1 MSAEPREDLVTLTI
15 DGKQVTVPKGTLIIR
30 AAENLGIEIPRFCD
44 HPFLDP
50 VGACRQC
57 YVEIEGQRKLFT
69 SCTTE
74 VAPDMTVRTQHTSEG
89 AHRGQVANLEFLLL
103 NHPLDCPIC
112 DRGGECPLQD
122 QALAFGP
129 GESRYTEPK
138 RTFEKPI
145 PLSPLV
151 SLDRERCVLCAR
163 CTRFCDE
170 VSGDRFIELFAR
182 GAGERVSIAAGE
194 DFRSPFAGNTVQI
207 CPVGALTAEPYRFVA
222 RPFDLS
228 SADSVCQHCSAGCNV
243 RIDLRRG
250 SVVRVLARDNAQV
263 NDAWTCDK
271 GRFAFRHADLPER
284 VTTPLIRDRG
294 LEPAS
299 FDEVFEAVSGWAG
312 GGRIAFVA
320 GGRLPDEDAYA
331 LSKLARVAFGTN
343 DLDHRRTTHGGHA
356 EMLAAS
362 SPLETTYRDVERA
375 KVILVAGLDA
385 EQEVP
390 ILNLRIRKAA
400 RRGAKVF
407 VIHPRRTRLWDVAE
421 HTLCLP
427 EHQTY
432 VLERIH
438 EGDAPEDAFEGRA
451 AAALRDAGG
460 VAVVLAGE
468 RLTEHPLAA
477 DVALTVAQ
485 KFGARFALVPRRAGD
500 RGALRAGVH
509 PSLLPGGRRVT
520 DDAERAELGPAWGS
534 VPAEPGRTTREIL
547 EACANREIDVLYLVG
562 VDPLRD
568 VPDAGLVERALRNT
582 RHVVVQSLELGSLE
596 PFADAFLPAAAWAER
611 EGHATD
617 WEGRAQPIHPV
628 RGPAGVSRPDWEI
641 FAGLGRA
648 KRTPLGFA
656 TIGELRAEADPL
668 LAPRTVAARSTAWTG
683 TGRPTRLGE
692 LTLLSYPLLVDEG
705 RLAVGADEL
714 KAALGEEAFV
724 EVHPDDADKHGVSDG
739 GRATVRTDAGEAELP
754 VRVTEHIAQGALFV
768 PFNQPGLAAN
778 RLLAGSFTIS
788 ATVEAAASPEASAP
802 AEAGVGAAAEGAA

>member
-1 MSAEPREDLVTLTI
+1 MSDPPRQDLVTLTV
-15 DGKQVTVPKGTLIIR
+15 DGMEVTVPKGTLIIR

-74 VAPDMTVRTQHTSEG
+74 VAPDMAVRTQHTSEE
-89 AHRGQVANLEFLLL
+89 AHRAQVANLEFLLL

-129 GESRYTEPK
+129 GESRFIEPK
-138 RTFEKPI
+138 RTYEKPLA
-145 PLSPLV
+145 LSPLV
-151 SLDRERCVLCAR
+151 NLDRERCVLCAR

-182 GAGERVSIAAGE
+182 GAGERVSISAGE
-194 DFRSPFAGNTVQI
+194 DFRSPFSGNTVQI
-207 CPVGALTAEPYRFVA
+207 CPVGALTAVPYRFVA

-250 SVVRVLARDNAQV
+250 SVVRVLARDNAEV

-271 GRFAFRHADLPER
+271 GRFAFRHADLPGR
-284 VTTPLIRDRG
+284 LTTPLIRDRG

-299 FDEVFEAVSGWAG
+299 FDEVFQAVAGWAR

-320 GGRLPDEDAYA
+320 GGRLLDEDAYA

-343 DLDHRRTTHGGHA
+343 DLDHRRTAHGGHA
-356 EMLAAS
+356 EMLAAA
-362 SPLETTYRDVERA
+362 SPLGTTYRDVERA
-375 KVILVAGLDA
+375 KAIVVAGLDA

-421 HTLCLP
+421 HALCLP

-438 EGDAPEDAFEGRA
+438 DAEGGGGQADAFEDRA

-460 VAVVLAGE
+460 LAVVLAGE

-509 PSLLPGGRRVT
+509 PRLLPGGRRIV
-520 DDAERAELGPAWGS
+520 DEAERAELEPAWGS
-534 VPAEPGRTTREIL
+534 VPAEPGRTTHEIL
-547 EACANREIDVLYLVG
+547 EACANREVDVLYLVG

-611 EGHATD
+611 AGHATD
-617 WEGRAQPIHPV
+617 WEGRSQEIHPV

-641 FAGLGRA
+641 VAGLARA
-648 KRTPLGFA
+648 MDAPLGFG
-656 TIGELRAEADPL
+656 TIEELRAEAAPL

-705 RLAVGADEL
+705 RLSVGADEL
-714 KAALGEEAFV
+714 KAALGEGAFV
-724 EVHPDDADKHGVSDG
+724 EVHPEDAEKHGLVDG
-739 GRATVRTDAGEAELP
+739 GRATVRTDAGQAELP
-754 VRVTEHIAQGALFV
+754 VRVTEHVAQGALFV
-768 PFNQPGLAAN
+768 PFNQPGLEAN
-778 RLLAGSFTIS
+778 RLLAGSFSVS
-788 ATVEAAASPEASAP
+788 ATAEPSHPG
-802 AEAGVGAAAEGAA
+802 EAGAVAVGASEGTA

>member
-1 MSAEPREDLVTLTI
+1 MSAEPREDLVTLTV
-15 DGKQVTVPKGTLIIR
+15 DGTQVMVPKGTLIIR

-44 HPFLDP
+44 HPFLEP
-50 VGACRQC
+50 LGACRQC

-74 VAPDMTVRTQHTSEG
+74 VAPDMAVRTQHTSEE
-89 AHRGQVANLEFLLL
+89 AHRAQVANLEFLLL

-129 GESRYTEPK
+129 GESRYIEPK
-138 RTFEKPI
+138 RTYRKPI

-151 SLDRERCVLCAR
+151 NLDRERCVLCAR

-182 GAGERVSIAAGE
+182 AAGERVSIAAGE
-194 DFRSPFAGNTVQI
+194 DFRSPFSGNTVQI
-207 CPVGALTAEPYRFVA
+207 CPVGALTATPYRFVA

-250 SVVRVLARDNAQV
+250 SVVRVLARDNAEV

-271 GRFAFRHADLPER
+271 GRFAFRHADLLER
-284 VTTPLIRDRG
+284 VTMPLIRDRG

-299 FDEVFEAVSGWAG
+299 FDEVFEAVSGWAR

-320 GGRLPDEDAYA
+320 GGRLLDEDAYA

-356 EMLAAS
+356 ELLSAAS
-362 SPLETTYRDVERA
+362 PLATTYRDVERA

-421 HTLCLP
+421 HMLCLP

-438 EGDAPEDAFEGRA
+438 EGDAPEDAFEGRV
-451 AAALRDAGG
+451 AAALRDADGA
-460 VAVVLAGE
+460 AVVLAGE

-520 DDAERAELGPAWGS
+520 DDAERAELGPAWGT
-534 VPAEPGRTTREIL
+534 VPAGPGRTTREIL

-617 WEGRAQPIHPV
+617 WEGRSQPIHPV

-641 FAGLGRA
+641 FAGLARA
-648 KRTPLGFA
+648 MGSPLGFA
-656 TIGELRAEADPL
+656 TIEELRAEADPL

-705 RLAVGADEL
+705 RLSVGADEL

-724 EVHPDDADKHGVSDG
+724 EVHPEDADKHGLADG
-739 GRATVRTDAGEAELP
+739 GRATVRTDAGQAELP

-788 ATVEAAASPEASAP
+788 AIVKTVAAPRAHDGEA
-802 AEAGVGAAAEGAA
+802 AGVGAAAEATA

>member
-1 MSAEPREDLVTLTI
+1 MSSDPREDLVALTV
-15 DGKQVTVPKGTLIIR
+15 DGTQVTVPKGTLIIR
-30 AAENLGIEIPRFCD
+30 AAESLGIEIPRFCD

-50 VGACRQC
+50 IGACRQC

-74 VAPDMTVRTQHTSEG
+74 VAPDMAVRTQHTSEE
-89 AHRGQVANLEFLLL
+89 AHKAQVANLEFLLL

-138 RTFEKPI
+138 RTYEKPI

-151 SLDRERCVLCAR
+151 KLDRERCVLCAR

-170 VSGDRFIELFAR
+170 VSGDRFIELFGR

-194 DFRSPFAGNTVQI
+194 DFRSPFSGNTVQI

-243 RIDLRRG
+243 RVDLRRG
-250 SVVRVLARDNAQV
+250 SVVRVLARDNAEV
-263 NDAWTCDK
+263 NDAWMCDK
-271 GRFAFRHADLPER
+271 GRFAFRHADRAER
-284 VTTPLIRDRG
+284 VTIPLIRDRG

-299 FDEVFEAVSGWAG
+299 FDEVFEAVAAWSK

-320 GGRLPDEDAYA
+320 GGRLLDEDAYA

-343 DLDHRRTTHGGHA
+343 DLDHRRTIHGGHA
-356 EMLAAS
+356 EMLSAA
-362 SPLETTYRDVERA
+362 SPLETTYRDIERA

-407 VIHPRRTRLWDVAE
+407 VIHPRRTRLSDVAE
-421 HTLCLP
+421 HALCLP

-432 VLERIH
+432 LLERIH
-438 EGDAPEDAFEGRA
+438 EGDAPEDSFEGRA
-451 AAALRDAGG
+451 TAGLRDAGG
-460 VAVVLAGE
+460 EAVVLAGE

-509 PSLLPGGRRVT
+509 PALLPGGRRVADET
-520 DDAERAELGPAWGS
+520 ERGEVETAWVT
-534 VPAEPGRTTREIL
+534 VPAEAGRTTREIL
-547 EACANREIDVLYLVG
+547 EACANREVEVLYLVG
-562 VDPLRD
+562 ADPLRD

-582 RHVVVQSLELGSLE
+582 RHVVVQSLELGTLE

-617 WEGRAQPIHPV
+617 WEGRSQPIRPV

-641 FAGLGRA
+641 FAGLARA
-648 KRTPLGFA
+648 AGATLGFA
-656 TIGELRAEADPL
+656 TAEELRAEAAPL
-668 LAPRTVAARSTAWTG
+668 LEPRTVAARSTAWTG

-692 LTLLSYPLLVDEG
+692 LTLLTYPLLVDEG
-705 RLAVGADEL
+705 RLSVGADEL
-714 KAALGEEAFV
+714 KAALGQEAFV
-724 EVHPDDADKHGVSDG
+724 EVHPEDADKRGLADG
-739 GRATVRTDAGEAELP
+739 ARATVRTDAGEADLP

-768 PFNQPGLAAN
+768 PFNQPGLEAN
-778 RLLAGSFTIS
+778 RLLAGSFTI
-788 ATVEAAASPEASAP
+788 AAGVEPAAGPQAEGGEAAA
-802 AEAGVGAAAEGAA
+802 VGAAAEATA

>member
-1 MSAEPREDLVTLTI
+1 MSAEPRENLITLTV
-15 DGKQVTVPKGTLIIR
+15 DGKQVTVPKGSLIIR

-74 VAPDMTVRTQHTSEG
+74 VAPDMAVRTQHTSAE
-89 AHRGQVANLEFLLL
+89 AHKAQVANLEFLLL

-138 RTFEKPI
+138 RTYEKPI

-151 SLDRERCVLCAR
+151 KLDRERCVLCAR

-194 DFRSPFAGNTVQI
+194 DFRSPFSGNTVQI

-271 GRFAFRHADLPER
+271 GRFAYRHADLAGR

-299 FDEVFEAVSGWAG
+299 FDEVFDAVSGWARS
-312 GGRIAFVA
+312 GRIAFVA
-320 GGRLPDEDAYA
+320 GGRLLDEDAYA

-343 DLDHRRTTHGGHA
+343 DLDHRRTSHGGHA
-356 EMLAAS
+356 EMRSAA
-362 SPLETTYRDVERA
+362 SPLETTYLDVERA

-421 HTLCLP
+421 HALCLP

-432 VLERIH
+432 LLERIH
-438 EGDAPEDAFEGRA
+438 EGDALEDAFEGRA
-451 AAALRDAGG
+451 AAALREAGG
-460 VAVVLAGE
+460 AAVVLAGE

-485 KFGARFALVPRRAGD
+485 RFGARFALVPRRAGD

-509 PSLLPGGRRVT
+509 PSLLPGGRRVI
-520 DDAERAELGPAWGS
+520 DDAERAELGPAWGT
-534 VPAEPGRTTREIL
+534 VPAEAGRTTREIL
-547 EACANREIDVLYLVG
+547 EACANREVDVLYLVG

-568 VPDAGLVERALRNT
+568 VPDAGLAERALRNT

-617 WEGRAQPIHPV
+617 WEGRSQPIHPV

-641 FAGLGRA
+641 FAGLARGMG
-648 KRTPLGFA
+648 TPLGFD
-656 TIGELRAEADPL
+656 TIGELRAEAAPL

-683 TGRPTRLGE
+683 TGPPTRLGE

-705 RLAVGADEL
+705 RLSVGADEL
-714 KAALGEEAFV
+714 KAALGEEVFV
-724 EVHPDDADKHGVSDG
+724 EVHPEDADKHGLVDG
-739 GRATVRTDAGEAELP
+739 GRATIRTDAGEARLP
-754 VRVTEHIAQGALFV
+754 IRVTEHIAQGALFV
-768 PFNQPGLAAN
+768 PFNQPALAAN
-778 RLLAGSFTIS
+778 RLLAGSFTNS
-788 ATVEAAASPEASAP
+788 ASIEAMASPEASARP
-802 AEAGVGAAAEGAA
+802 EAAVGATAEGAA